1 MKHPRSLSSR
11 CPRTLP
17 WRLVAGSRVV
27 VAQLIIPPEVEAKI
41 RRKHSL
47 TGQEVREAVI
57 YARDAEARWTKD
69 AEHGRRLMAR
79 GSTHKGRPV
88 IAYMDPQNPNDENEG
103 TFVLRTAM
111 TIENPGSGRGERSQ
125 A

>member
-1 MKHPRSLSSR
+1 
-11 CPRTLP
+11 
-17 WRLVAGSRVV
+17 
-27 VAQLIIPPEVEAKI
+27 
-41 RRKHSL
+41 
-47 TGQEVREAVI
+47 
-57 YARDAEARWTKD
+57 
-69 AEHGRRLMAR
+69 MAR